1 MEKILKTTKSN
12 FEKVKEKLLK
22 DDQVSR
28 ISINFR
34 EGSIVGEND
43 TYFVYLQGPEETV
56 KRAVDLVKDL
66 TEELPEE
73 KEKEVLQKLKEE
85 ENQAIEGF
93 GNLF

>member
-12 FEKVKEKLLK
+12 FEKVKELLLK

-34 EGSIVGEND
+34 EGSIVGEKD
-43 TYFVYLQGPEETV
+43 IYFVYLQGPEEIV
-56 KRAVDLVKDL
+56 KKAIELTNHL
-66 TEELPEE
+66 TEQIDEE
-73 KEKEVLQKLKEE
+73 SEKKIIEKLKEE
-85 ENQAIEGF
+85 ESQAIEGF